1 MDIINELESQ
11 FEALRTG
18 RLDNKPAEVV
28 RVEHLGGVSFLVDL
42 VVGSDFVAGTGN
54 QKLLVFP
61 TSAVIT
67 ITANVM
73 PEPQQKS
80 LSDLLAAQ
88 RNPVRV
94 NFSLRNQLRK
104 GWLLSEHGP
113 WLQIAAERKVVWCPI
128 SVVTLIEVSAVE
140 NL

>member
-28 RVEHLGGVSFLVDL
+28 RVEHLGGVSCLVDL

-113 WLQIAAERKVVWCPI
+113 WLRIAAERKVVWCPI